1 MVAVQLSRVS
11 TTAVVGMETLDL
23 QLAGQEE
30 DIGLAIEEARG
41 VEEVLVVDIAELE
54 EAVEAY
60 NTAEELEVELTV
72 EIAVV

>member
-1 MVAVQLSRVS
+1 LVAVQLSRVS

-23 QLAGQEE
+23 QLAGQED

-41 VEEVLVVDIAELE
+41 VEEVLVVDISELE
-54 EAVEAY
+54 EAVESY
-60 NTAEELEVELTV
+60 NAAEELEVELTV

>member
-1 MVAVQLSRVS
+1 LVAVQLSRVS

-41 VEEVLVVDIAELE
+41 VEEVLVVDISELE
-54 EAVEAY
+54 EAVESY
-60 NTAEELEVELTV
+60 NAAEELEVELTV

>member
-41 VEEVLVVDIAELE
+41 VEEVLVVDISELE
-54 EAVEAY
+54 EAVESY
-60 NTAEELEVELTV
+60 NAAEELEVELTV

>member
-1 MVAVQLSRVS
+1 M
-11 TTAVVGMETLDL
+11 
-23 QLAGQEE
+23 QLAGQEQ

-54 EAVEAY
+54 EAVESY